1 MYSGSGFVTRVLPMD
16 DERHGD
22 MLPRTTS
29 LVFPCTFGTDA
40 STPRAALT
48 LCYEHADIDGADGHA
63 DGRMDTRVP
72 SMPASLRR
80 VIPGA
85 MTEHGI
91 KVLLVEDAPS
101 DGII

>member
-29 LVFPCTFGTDA
+29 LALPCTFGTDA
-40 STPRAALT
+40 STPRADLT

-63 DGRMDTRVP
+63 DGRTDTRLP
-72 SMPASLRR
+72 SMPSKSCWSKMIPPMASYSKKFWPPHR
-80 VIPGA
+80 VC
-85 MTEHGI
+85 
-91 KVLLVEDAPS
+91 PS
-101 DGII
+101 R